1 MLESNSIM
9 HRYFFGF
16 FFYFLCQLAER
27 TG

>member
-9 HRYFFGF
+9 HRSFLGF
-16 FFYFLCQLAER
+16 FFYFLCQLAEG

>member
-16 FFYFLCQLAER
+16 FFYFPCQLAEG